1 MRRRRRF
8 QKGSLK
14 PKPIGGRRVWYAQW
28 RDENGKKRTRVL
40 GECSKMSE
48 SKAWFELTEILRPIN
63 EGTRNS
69 STTVYTFAQFV
80 GNVFLPHARKGW
92 KEDSTAKTSVQ
103 IIEDHLVKELGGE
116 MLHAITRQKLQN
128 LLDRKAPAN
137 SYSVVAHIRWFL
149 NAIFKLAVSDGVA
162 TSNPA
167 AELVVIE
174 RACKSGRDV
183 RPLTE
188 DEVLQY
194 LDVLDLRE
202 RLIARL
208 GIFEGMRPGEM
219 LALQWKHLGED
230 QLLVEQRV
238 YRGSINT
245 PKNGKARDVG
255 LSDGTIAE
263 LVAWRELARDPRP
276 DSFVFPSERMTA
288 PLSRDNVWRRSMR
301 PRLKK
306 IGLEWA
312 TFQVLRST
320 NASLGEKAKVSAKA
334 SADQRGH
341 GIGVSLDVYTKADSN
356 QKREVVNSIE
366 KLVMKNRKSTLDEDR
381 QAA

>member
-14 PKPIGGRRVWYAQW
+14 PKPIGGRKVWYAQW
-28 RDENGKKRTRVL
+28 RDENGEKRTRIL

-48 SKAWFELTEILRPIN
+48 SQAWFELAEILRPIN
-63 EGTRNS
+63 EGINKPS
-69 STTVYTFAQFV
+69 MTVYTFAQFV

-103 IIEDHLVKELGGE
+103 IIEDHLVKELGSKL
-116 MLHAITRQKLQN
+116 LHEITRQDLQDV
-128 LLDRKAPAN
+128 LDKKALAN

-149 NAIFKLAVSDGVA
+149 NAIFKLAVSDGVV

-167 AELVVIE
+167 AELVLTE
-174 RACKSGRDV
+174 RACMSGREV
-183 RPLTE
+183 RPLME
-188 DEVLQY
+188 DEVLRY

-208 GIFEGMRPGEM
+208 GIFEGMRPGEI
-219 LALQWKHLGED
+219 LALQWKHLEEG
-230 QLLVEQRV
+230 QLRVEQRV

-263 LVAWRELARDPRP
+263 LVAWRELARDLRP
-276 DSFVFPSERMTA
+276 EGYVFPSENLTT

-301 PRLKK
+301 PRLEQ
-306 IGLEWA
+306 IGLGWA

-320 NASLGEKAKVSAKA
+320 NASLGEKAKVSVKA

-341 GIGVSLDVYTKADSN
+341 GLGVSMEVYTKADTD

-366 KLVMKNRKSTLDEDR
+366 KLVTKKRESILEEER